1 MKEFLKKHWQSLLN
15 LYLFLSF
22 AGWGIWQTYQYHLK
36 GTLGYVEISFTIQS
50 LVVAVIFLIRKP
62 HRAVH
67 KNLYHQAVAI
77 IAFCSGAAFMG
88 QPATGPLVARQIS
101 QVVIFCANVLGVAT
115 LLNLGRSFGILIAFR
130 ELKSYGLYGKIRHPM
145 YATDILLRIG
155 FLINHFNL
163 FTVLLFII
171 SAGCYV
177 YRAILEERF
186 LIQQPE
192 YREYMNRVRYRFIPY
207 VL

>member
-1 MKEFLKKHWQSLLN
+1 MKKHRHLILN
-15 LYLFLSF
+15 IYLFLNF
-22 AGWGIWQTYQYHLK
+22 AGWGIWQTYQYYVK

-50 LVVAVIFLIRKP
+50 LLVGVIILIRKP
-62 HRAVH
+62 HQAFH
-67 KNLYHQAVAI
+67 KNLLHQAIAI

-88 QPATGPLVARQIS
+88 QPATGPQVVKQIS
-101 QVVIFCANVLGVAT
+101 QVVIFCANVLGVVT

-130 ELKSYGLYGKIRHPM
+130 ELKSQGLYGLVRHPM
-145 YATDILLRIG
+145 YGTDILLRIG
-155 FLINHFNL
+155 FLISHFNL
-163 FTVLLFII
+163 FTLFVFII
-171 SAGCYV
+171 SAACYV

-192 YREYMNRVRYRFIPY
+192 YREYMKQVRYRFIPF